1 MFMTRFLLIRHASC
15 GLKSEMIAG
24 WMSGVHLT
32 DVGKKQAESLAVR
45 LAPAHLAAIYSSPL
59 ERAQETAEPIA
70 RLAHLEITL
79 RERLG
84 EVRCGDWTGAKFSE
98 LDHLKEWKQF
108 ESFRSSVRIP
118 NGEAMVEVQA
128 RVVAEMLEIE
138 KQHEGAT
145 VAIVSHGDVIR
156 CALAHFAGIPI
167 DLSLRIQIDAGSISV
182 IELGEWGPRIVKLNA
197 TSKLF

>member
-1 MFMTRFLLIRHASC
+1 MTRFLLIRHASC

-24 WMSGVHLT
+24 WMSGVHL
-32 DVGKKQAESLAVR
+32 DAAGKKQAEELAVK
-45 LAPAHLAAIYSSPL
+45 LSPVHLSALYSSPL
-59 ERAQETAEPIA
+59 ERAQETAQPIA
-70 RLAHLEITL
+70 RLSNLPITL

-98 LDHLKEWKQF
+98 LEHLKEWKQF

-118 NGEAMVEVQA
+118 NGETMVEVQA
-128 RVVAEMLEIE
+128 RVAAEMLEIQQE
-138 KQHEGAT
+138 HEGST

-156 CALAHFAGIPI
+156 GALAHFAGIPL
-167 DLSLRIQIDAGSISV
+167 DLSLRLQIDAASISV

-197 TSKLF
+197 TAKLF

>member
-1 MFMTRFLLIRHASC
+1 MTRFLFIRHASC

-24 WMSGVHLT
+24 WMSGIHLNEI
-32 DVGKKQAESLAVR
+32 GKQQAEELAVR

-70 RLAHLEITL
+70 RLANLEVTL

-84 EVRCGDWTGAKFSE
+84 EVKCGDWTGAKFNE
-98 LDHLKEWKQF
+98 LDHLKEWRQF

-118 NGEAMVEVQA
+118 NGETIVEVQA
-128 RVVAEMLEIE
+128 RVVSEMLEIE
-138 KQHEGAT
+138 KQHEGAA
-145 VAIVSHGDVIR
+145 VAIVTHGDVIR

-167 DLSLRIQIDAGSISV
+167 DLSLRLQIDAASISI
-182 IELGEWGPRIVKLNA
+182 IELGEWGPRISKLNA
-197 TSKLF
+197 TAKLF